1 MTAPRTDRRT
11 LLALTAA
18 AAAFPGA
25 SLAQGGAVL
34 PAAMNRLAALAGV
47 NPLPQDLLR
56 GLADALPEDLRAL
69 EQVDRGEALPEEVRI
84 RLLEALWT
92 GVTPGDDAARIG
104 FSSALMWA
112 AIEESNNVLSYCGG
126 VPGFWAEP
134 PETA

>member
-1 MTAPRTDRRT
+1 MNPNAKIQAVQTQPSALKLMEGRAEAPKYCDTTELPDGDRFGT
-11 LLALTAA
+11 SVFML
-18 AAAFPGA
+18 
-25 SLAQGGAVL
+25 
-34 PAAMNRLAALAGV
+34 AMN
-47 NPLPQDLLR
+47 QDIY
-56 GLADALPEDLRAL
+56 DDLPEDLRAL

-112 AIEESNNVLSYCGG
+112 AIEESNNVISYCGG